1 MSEEQPQK
9 PPKKKRNPFH
19 RKPVPPLKKNVVSL
33 PDVDVR
39 QLPREQEN
47 ETLLPDETLL
57 PWAAAMS
64 RGEQLTDELPR
75 RMEAQVRRPRVSEE
89 RLRPL
94 VGLLTVREV
103 ADLLGITP
111 HALRERMRRRGVP
124 VTKIGYMSLIARS
137 DVERLK

>member
-19 RKPVPPLKKNVVSL
+19 RKPVPPLRKKVVSL
-33 PDVDVR
+33 LDVDVR
-39 QLPREQEN
+39 QLPRE
-47 ETLLPDETLL
+47 DETLP
-57 PWAAAMS
+57 PWVADEAENEAAALS
-64 RGEQLTDELPR
+64 SGELAGE
-75 RMEAQVRRPRVSEE
+75 EGRPRVSEQV
-89 RLRPL
+89 RRPD

-103 ADLLGITP
+103 ADMLGITP

-137 DVERLK
+137 DVERLT